1 MRKSF
6 GIAAKLALAISLFAT
21 PVGFT
26 IYKLYKSQQTAI
38 NFGDKEAQGNSYLG
52 VIRQAHGDLLAG
64 ADKADIIASLDRA
77 EADFGEEMETAKFV
91 KAATDALRE
100 GDPAKAAT
108 ALYDLKTGVGDKSN
122 LILDP
127 DLDSYY
133 VMDLV
138 LLKVP
143 DLLDRVTEVAN
154 WARGHAQAPEGG
166 YTINDVAG
174 LLKSDGAFQFIVG
187 GAAVSMN
194 SAYNGSKDNAFG
206 LPDILPD
213 RLGKSYEAMN
223 AALTAFTAS
232 YMKSELAGGTEKL
245 DIAAISAAEK
255 NARNA
260 ILAFGNANDAALAEL
275 LKARISSFWADRFLT
290 FGITF
295 VLFVL
300 ALVGTIYFIRRNV
313 TRPVNDLAGLMEQ
326 LAEDRTD
333 LTVGLTARGDE
344 LGRMARTVETFRQG
358 IVRRLELEAAAQ
370 AEAQRRE
377 TQLRDIQALCKEFD
391 QAFVDAVGSMIG
403 SAGDLEQQSE
413 VMRSAAQ
420 TSGRHSESVSRLASV
435 AAGNAQSIASAITE
449 MSASISEIG
458 RQAETATQTAET
470 AVARASDIGRIVNGL
485 TEVAGNVA
493 GVLGLIRDI
502 AGKTNLLALNA
513 TIEAA
518 RAGEAGRGFNVVAT
532 EVKSLAKQTTDATA
546 EIESQIASVQRTAQE
561 AADAISEITQVINGM
576 NESTGAIFAA
586 VTQQSAATQE
596 IVRNVTEATAKTQE
610 VASVI
615 GEVKTAANTT
625 GERSDRVLEV
635 AGSVNG
641 QAGSLKSVVEQF
653 LGQLISTAGQGKQA
667 TGQRRVA
674 WGDAW
679 PRGTRGLGAL
689 FPDLVAEPVAE
700 LCQGRPPRHRP
711 PPMQAVF
718 AERGRWQ
725 IERPHQLPLRQQIAD
740 KAPLGKGNALPRER
754 CLDGTVID
762 IEARCPGKRQGP
774 QVARGGQCPPVPAI
788 GRVEQQGQFRQCRE
802 RQGQLAAAEQ

>member
-1 MRKSF
+1 MSKSF
-6 GIAAKLALAISLFAT
+6 GIAAKLALAISLFAL

-26 IYKLYKSQQTAI
+26 IYMLYDSQQIAI
-38 NFGDKEAQGNSYLG
+38 DFGNKEAQGNLYLRELRHG
-52 VIRQAHGDLLAG
+52 HGTLLSGGDPTAIATTLAKAEVDFGDGMQSTDQAA
-64 ADKADIIASLDRA
+64 AA
-77 EADFGEEMETAKFV
+77 EAALKSAKPAD
-91 KAATDALRE
+91 AAPAIRALI
-100 GDPAKAAT
+100 T
-108 ALYDLKTGVGDKSN
+108 QVGDKSN

-143 DLLDRVTEVAN
+143 DLLDRVTAVADY
-154 WARGHAQAPEGG
+154 ARAHKDAAGG
-166 YTINDVAG
+166 SYTNKDVG
-174 LLKSDGAFQFIVG
+174 EFLKLDGGFNTVVE
-187 GAAVSMN
+187 GAAGSLA
-194 SAYNGSKDNAFG
+194 SAYSGSKSNLFDRV
-206 LPDILPD
+206 DILPD
-213 RLGKSYEAMN
+213 RLGKSYDAMK
-223 AALTAFTAS
+223 AALAAFSAT
-232 YMKSELAGGTEKL
+232 YMESELAGGTQKL
-245 DIAAISAAEK
+245 DLDTIAAAEK
-255 NARNA
+255 TARDS
-260 ILAFGNANDAALAEL
+260 ILAFGDANDAALAEL
-275 LKARISSFWADRFLT
+275 LDARVGSFVADRVMT
-290 FGITF
+290 FAITA
-295 VLFVL
+295 VLFAL
-300 ALVGTIYFIRRNV
+300 ALLGTILFIRRSV

-333 LTVGLTARGDE
+333 ITVGLTARGDE

-358 IVRRLELEAAAQ
+358 ISRRLELESAAQ

-377 TQLRDIQALCKEFD
+377 AQLRDIQALCTEFD
-391 QAFVDAVGSMIG
+391 QAFVNAVGSMIG

-420 TSGRHSESVSRLASV
+420 TSGRQSENVSRLAAI

-485 TEVAGNVA
+485 TEVAGKVA

-502 AGKTNLLALNA
+502 ASKTNLLALNA

-532 EVKSLAKQTTDATA
+532 EVKSLAHQTTEATA
-546 EIESQIASVQRTAQE
+546 EIEAQIAGVQRTAQE

-576 NESTGAIFAA
+576 NASTGAIFAA

-615 GEVKTAANTT
+615 SEVKSAADTT
-625 GERSDRVLEV
+625 GQRSDRVLEV

-653 LGQLISTAGQGKQA
+653 LGQLISTAGKDGA
-667 TGQRRVA
+667 RRRA
-674 WGDAW
+674 
-679 PRGTRGLGAL
+679 
-689 FPDLVAEPVAE
+689 
-700 LCQGRPPRHRP
+700 
-711 PPMQAVF
+711 
-718 AERGRWQ
+718 
-725 IERPHQLPLRQQIAD
+725 
-740 KAPLGKGNALPRER
+740 
-754 CLDGTVID
+754 
-762 IEARCPGKRQGP
+762 
-774 QVARGGQCPPVPAI
+774 
-788 GRVEQQGQFRQCRE
+788 
-802 RQGQLAAAEQ
+802 